1 MAAVDLAQV
10 QGTDKLVTWRLD
22 RLGRDSAEYIPLLK
36 GLRRLGVD
44 VVSVTQPTE
53 SIFMQQVIGIMAEE
67 ESRQLSTRV
76 TAGKQRR
83 AQEGKWGGLPPFG
96 YGTEKHP
103 TGGSVLVPNAL
114 GPLVTKMF
122 ERYATGR
129 HSLADLRKFLQDSG
143 YVKTRYGVSAMLR
156 NPAYVGIVRH
166 GTHTSSQ
173 FHPQGEVLETKGAH
187 PPLIDRATFDRVQD
201 RLSPNKSR
209 QLASTPRQSFSKRSR
224 GSTTG
229 IAHLWLQEPYATIR
243 FGSCGSRWHKPLQF

>member
-76 TAGKQRR
+76 TASKQRR

-166 GTHTSSQ
+166 GAHTSSQ

-187 PPLIDRATFDRVQD
+187 PPLIDRATFDRGTRPAVAQQKPPAGQYPAPEFLKEVK
-201 RLSPNKSR
+201 RLNNGYRPLVAAGTLR
-209 QLASTPRQSFSKRSR
+209 HHQVRLLR
-224 GSTTG
+224 
-229 IAHLWLQEPYATIR
+229 
-243 FGSCGSRWHKPLQF
+243 KPMA